1 MRLLTFILRQSW
13 KIIVLSGLAGVL
25 SGVSSTYLIALIHSG
40 LNRNQTMGN
49 KIIWEFAGL
58 CFLVLLTGVVSNYL
72 LVQLGQGAIYDIRMR
87 LTRQIIAVPLLQLE
101 KHGRHTL
108 MAALTSHI
116 PVITSAYANIPV
128 LFISLTIVIGCL
140 AYLAWV
146 SWIAF
151 LTMMVFLALGI
162 INRQVIGKRGSQYL
176 SLARKTDMELH
187 KYFSALVEAIKELK
201 LHRPRRKRFLSDL
214 QSVAAAYRRQNVLGM
229 TIHSAAIRWSQLLIF
244 IYIGLLIFV
253 LPKTAAV
260 DMNVITGCILVI
272 LFISGSLGALLN
284 SVPQLMEANAAL
296 REIEALGLSLS
307 HQTVQ
312 DSPGVQAQS
321 ESDFKLLELRG
332 VTHAYPDKGDDKGFK
347 IGPIDLTFR
356 PAEIVFLIG
365 GNGSGKT
372 TLAKLITG
380 LYLPEAGQVRLNGK
394 LISDENREQYCQY
407 FSAVFIDFYL
417 FEELLGLESPDLNAK
432 AQELLIELQLDHK
445 VRIANAAFS
454 TVDVSQG
461 QRKRLA
467 LLTACLEDRP
477 FYVFDE
483 WAADQ
488 DPTFKGIFYTQI
500 LPELKRRGKTVLVIN
515 HDDRYYSVA
524 DRILKLDYGRLQAGA
539 EPLEFKSAS
548 PSSGSSRRAD
558 EVTV

>member
-13 KIIVLSGLAGVL
+13 KIIILSGLAGVL

-40 LNRNQTMGN
+40 LNRDKNLDN

-58 CFLVLLTGVVSNYL
+58 CFLVLLTGIISNYL

-87 LTRQIIAVPLLQLE
+87 LTRQIVAVPLLQLE
-101 KHGRHTL
+101 RHGRHSL

-128 LFISLTIVIGCL
+128 LFISMTIVIGCL
-140 AYLAWV
+140 VYLAWV

-151 LTMMVFLALGI
+151 LTMMVFMALGV

-176 SLARKTDMELH
+176 SLARKTDMQLH
-187 KYFSALVEAIKELK
+187 KYFSALIEAIKELK
-201 LHRPRRKRFLSDL
+201 LHRPRRNTFLNNL
-214 QSVAAAYRRQNVLGM
+214 RAVAASYRRQNVIGM

-253 LPKTAAV
+253 LPKTATV

-284 SVPQLMEANAAL
+284 SVPQLIEANAAL

-307 HQTVQ
+307 HQAVK
-312 DSPGVQAQS
+312 DSPSIQS
-321 ESDFKLLELRG
+321 EPRSDFELLELRG
-332 VTHAYPDKGDDKGFK
+332 VTHTYPDKGDDKGFK

-356 PAEIVFLIG
+356 PGEIVFLIG

-380 LYLPEAGQVRLNGK
+380 LYLPASGQIRLNGE
-394 LISDENREQYCQY
+394 IVSDENREQYCQC

-417 FEELLGLESPDLNAK
+417 FEELLGLESPDLDAK

-445 VRIANAAFS
+445 VRVTGNVFS
-454 TVDVSQG
+454 TVEVSQG

-467 LLTACLEDRP
+467 LLTACLEDRS

-488 DPTFKGIFYTQI
+488 DPTFKGIFYMQI

-524 DRILKLDYGRLQAGA
+524 DRIIKLDYGQLQMSA
-539 EPLEFKSAS
+539 EHLEHRAALT
-548 PSSGSSRRAD
+548 SSGNNRRIGEIA
-558 EVTV
+558 V